1 MIKFTKTDFFLV
13 EEKTINIRFKEYKI
27 KVPTVKDWLIIQSL
41 DLNSENIERATL
53 EKIVELFIIGYPKEK
68 INELIDLELYGIAT
82 ECFKM
87 FQVEEKKKPKE
98 EMTQLE
104 QYEAELEEQEDEYNT
119 EISFEYLVSKLCK
132 NYSLTIDELLNTKY
146 HHFLILIRGLDIVN
160 AEEILK
166 YCEATHVYLKS
177 EQGVKAYKEMIGKY
191 ENIFKKGV
199 KSKPTIYKINE
210 GIQKLKAM
218 LAGGK

>member
-1 MIKFTKTDFFLV
+1 MINFFNIESFLK
-13 EEKTINIRFKEYKI
+13 EEKIINIRFKEYKI
-27 KVPTVKDWLIIQSL
+27 KIPTVKDWLIIQNL
-41 DLNSENIERATL
+41 DLSSENIERATL
-53 EKIVELFIIGYPKEK
+53 EKIVELFIIRYPKEK

-87 FQVEEKKKPKE
+87 FQVEEKKKSKE
-98 EMTQLE
+98 EMTRLE
-104 QYEAELEEQEDEYNT
+104 QYETELEEQKDEYNT
-119 EISFEYLVSKLCK
+119 EINFEYLTSKLCK
-132 NYSLTIDELLNTKY
+132 NYSLTINDVLEMPY
-146 HHFLILIRGLDIVN
+146 YHFLILIRGLDIVN

-177 EQGVKAYKEMIGKY
+177 EKGIEIYKEMIRKY

-199 KSKPTIYKINE
+199 NSKPTIYKINE

-218 LAGGK
+218 LEGGK